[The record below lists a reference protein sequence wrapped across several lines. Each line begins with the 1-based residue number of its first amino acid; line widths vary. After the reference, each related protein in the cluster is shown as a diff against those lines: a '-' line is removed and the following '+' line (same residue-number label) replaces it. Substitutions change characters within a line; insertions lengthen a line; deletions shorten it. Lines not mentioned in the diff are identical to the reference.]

1 MYRSSVLT
9 ATVAA
14 IAAACLAT
22 SADATFR
29 PRPATLYERL
39 GGLPAI
45 RAVVD
50 DFVGNVA
57 ADRRINGFFAN
68 TNIPRLKR
76 LLVEQICAGTGG
88 PCTYTGRDMRTA
100 HRGMGVRNRDFDAL
114 VQNLAKSL
122 NKFKVPAREQRELV
136 AILAP
141 MRRDIVQRRG

>member
-22 SADATFR
+22 SAEATFR

-50 DFVGNVA
+50 FN
-57 ADRRINGFFAN
+57 R
-68 TNIPRLKR
+68 K
-76 LLVEQICAGTGG
+76 
-88 PCTYTGRDMRTA
+88 GRFLYWSER
-100 HRGMGVRNRDFDAL
+100 
-114 VQNLAKSL
+114 
-122 NKFKVPAREQRELV
+122 
-136 AILAP
+136 
-141 MRRDIVQRRG
+141 